1 MRGLVLLVAIA
12 LPVASGA
19 APPQGTRATAPA
31 KVCANSKV
39 QWAGRSPA
47 RAKVHNLGELP
58 PGDLLLAVV
67 RDVDGCIEP
76 AVVGYGYG
84 AVVQRE
90 RRSEKADRR

>member
-1 MRGLVLLVAIA
+1 MRSLILLVAIA
-12 LPVASGA
+12 LPAAAASA
-19 APPQGTRATAPA
+19 APMGTRATPPA

-39 QWAGRSPA
+39 QWADRGHA
-47 RAKVHNLGELP
+47 RAQVRNLGTLP

-84 AVVQRE
+84 DMARDSRMQRAG
-90 RRSEKADRR
+90 RR